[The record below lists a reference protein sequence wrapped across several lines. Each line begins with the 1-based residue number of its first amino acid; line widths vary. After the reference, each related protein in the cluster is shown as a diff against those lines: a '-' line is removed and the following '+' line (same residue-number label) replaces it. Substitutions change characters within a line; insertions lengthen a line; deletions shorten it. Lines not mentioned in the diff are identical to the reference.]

1 MVCKAKKNIMTE
13 EGLQDRRLPTHR
25 QGRFAAGQDPL
36 KRGQIVEG
44 AKRVFMRLGFDA
56 ASINEVC
63 REAGVSKG
71 TIYVYF
77 ENKEDLLGA
86 IVELEIQRF
95 AFELKA
101 ILADS
106 EKVEDWLYRF
116 GMDFA
121 THITSP
127 QTINVMRTL
136 IGVNTRM
143 PKLCSRYFHSLANAR
158 SVIEDFIKRHVALG
172 DLSVEDTALAACH
185 FIELVSGTF
194 VKARLIGDLDDVPS
208 RDELDHVVHSAIR
221 VFMAAYGSS
230 RKASNSAQPRRRA
243 IIASPGYATAF
254 AVLKESFE

>member
-1 MVCKAKKNIMTE
+1 MTE
-13 EGLQDRRLPTHR
+13 EGLQDRRLPR
-25 QGRFAAGQDPL
+25 QPQGRFAAGQDPL

-172 DLSVEDTALAACH
+172 DLSVEDTALAACQ

>member
-1 MVCKAKKNIMTE
+1 MVRKAKKNKMSE
-13 EGLQDRRLPTHR
+13 ERLQGRRLSRHP

-77 ENKEDLLGA
+77 ENKEDLFGA
-86 IVELEIQRF
+86 IVEQDIQRF
-95 AFELKA
+95 AFELE
-101 ILADS
+101 ITLADR

-116 GMDFA
+116 GINFV
-121 THITSP
+121 THITSQ

-143 PKLCSRYFHSLANAR
+143 PKLCRRYFHSPANVR
-158 SVIEDFIKRHVALG
+158 SVLEDLIKRHIALG
-172 DLSVEDTALAACH
+172 DLVVEDTYLAARQ

-208 RDELDHVVHSAIR
+208 QDELDHVVQSAIW
-221 VFMAAYGSS
+221 VFMSAYGSPEN
-230 RKASNSAQPRRRA
+230 RPTDQ
-243 IIASPGYATAF
+243 SPDAA
-254 AVLKESFE
+254 L